1 MNGETV
7 LLVEGDTANSMLAT
21 AVLEA
26 AGFRVEV
33 ATTAAEAERLLQ
45 SVLPDAILIDV
56 KLPWGEDG
64 LTLTRDLKAS
74 PRTST
79 VPVSFIS
86 TPIKTWTFVQ
96 EVRELIAETRS

>member
-1 MNGETV
+1 MTGETV
-7 LLVEGDTANSMLAT
+7 LLVEDDETNSLLAT

-45 SVLPDAILIDV
+45 SVLPHAI
-56 KLPWGEDG
+56 
-64 LTLTRDLKAS
+64 LTRDPNGAHQCKI
-74 PRTST
+74 
-79 VPVSFIS
+79 PVGYMSN
-86 TPIKTWTFVQ
+86 PIKTWTFAQ